1 MEDKCLSKFVIT
13 SICIMAAI
21 LIFIITDSV
30 YTSNASAQT
39 DETNTG
45 TNRAINIQRTT
56 SSGENVTDNDDD
68 VGNIPAQTN
77 ASTIGTNRAINIQ
90 RTTSSGE
97 NVTDNDDDVGNIPA
111 QTNAS
116 TIGTN
121 RAINIQRT
129 TSSGENVTDND
140 DVGNNLIMPST
151 IINNFGGV
159 AIDKFVNIFIAD
171 SRIVPF

>member
-56 SSGENVTDNDDD
+56 SSGENVTDNDD
-68 VGNIPAQTN
+68 VGNT
-77 ASTIGTNRAINIQ
+77 
-90 RTTSSGE
+90 
-97 NVTDNDDDVGNIPA
+97 
-111 QTNAS
+111 
-116 TIGTN
+116 
-121 RAINIQRT
+121 
-129 TSSGENVTDND
+129 
-140 DVGNNLIMPST
+140 LIMPST

-171 SRIVPF
+171 SGIVPF

>member
-30 YTSNASAQT
+30 YTSNASTQTDETNTGTNRAINIQRTTSSGENVTDNDDDVGNIPAQT

-97 NVTDNDDDVGNIPA
+97 NVTDNDDVGN
-111 QTNAS
+111 T
-116 TIGTN
+116 
-121 RAINIQRT
+121 
-129 TSSGENVTDND
+129 
-140 DVGNNLIMPST
+140 LIMPST

>member
-77 ASTIGTNRAINIQ
+77 ASTIGTN
-90 RTTSSGE
+90 
-97 NVTDNDDDVGNIPA
+97 
-111 QTNAS
+111 AS

-140 DVGNNLIMPST
+140 DVGNTLIMPST

>member
-1 MEDKCLSKFVIT
+1 
-13 SICIMAAI
+13 MAAI

-56 SSGENVTDNDDD
+56 SSGENVTDNDD

-77 ASTIGTNRAINIQ
+77 ASIIG
-90 RTTSSGE
+90 
-97 NVTDNDDDVGNIPA
+97 
-111 QTNAS
+111 TNAS

-140 DVGNNLIMPST
+140 DVGNTLIMPST

>member
-21 LIFIITDSV
+21 LLFIITDSV
-30 YTSNASAQT
+30 YTSNAPAQT

-56 SSGENVTDNDDD
+56 SSGENVTDNDD

-77 ASTIGTNRAINIQ
+77 ASI
-90 RTTSSGE
+90 
-97 NVTDNDDDVGNIPA
+97 
-111 QTNAS
+111 
-116 TIGTN
+116 IGTN

-140 DVGNNLIMPST
+140 DVGNTLIMPST
-151 IINNFGGV
+151 II
-159 AIDKFVNIFIAD
+159 
-171 SRIVPF
+171 

>member
-97 NVTDNDDDVGNIPA
+97 NVTDNDDVGN
-111 QTNAS
+111 T
-116 TIGTN
+116 
-121 RAINIQRT
+121 
-129 TSSGENVTDND
+129 
-140 DVGNNLIMPST
+140 LIMPST

-159 AIDKFVNIFIAD
+159 AIDKLANIFIAD

>member
-56 SSGENVTDNDDD
+56 SSGENVTDNDD
-68 VGNIPAQTN
+68 VGNT
-77 ASTIGTNRAINIQ
+77 
-90 RTTSSGE
+90 
-97 NVTDNDDDVGNIPA
+97 
-111 QTNAS
+111 
-116 TIGTN
+116 
-121 RAINIQRT
+121 
-129 TSSGENVTDND
+129 
-140 DVGNNLIMPST
+140 LIMPST
-151 IINNFGGV
+151 IINNFGSV
-159 AIDKFVNIFIAD
+159 AIDKFANIFITD

>member
-56 SSGENVTDNDDD
+56 SSGENVTDNDD
-68 VGNIPAQTN
+68 VGNIPAQTDE
-77 ASTIGTNRAINIQ
+77 TN
-90 RTTSSGE
+90 T
-97 NVTDNDDDVGNIPA
+97 
-111 QTNAS
+111 
-116 TIGTN
+116 GTN

-140 DVGNNLIMPST
+140 DVGNIPAQTDETNTGTNRAINIQRTTSSGENVTDNDDVGNALIIPST

-159 AIDKFVNIFIAD
+159 AIDKLANIFIAD

>member
-1 MEDKCLSKFVIT
+1 
-13 SICIMAAI
+13 MAAI

-56 SSGENVTDNDDD
+56 SSGENVTDNDD
-68 VGNIPAQTN
+68 VGNT
-77 ASTIGTNRAINIQ
+77 
-90 RTTSSGE
+90 
-97 NVTDNDDDVGNIPA
+97 
-111 QTNAS
+111 
-116 TIGTN
+116 
-121 RAINIQRT
+121 
-129 TSSGENVTDND
+129 
-140 DVGNNLIMPST
+140 LIIPST

>member
-68 VGNIPAQTN
+68 VGNIPAQTDETN
-77 ASTIGTNRAINIQ
+77 TGTNRAINIQ

-121 RAINIQRT
+121 ASTIGTNRAINIQRT

-140 DVGNNLIMPST
+140 DDVGNTLIMPST

-159 AIDKFVNIFIAD
+159 AIDK
-171 SRIVPF
+171 

>member
-77 ASTIGTNRAINIQ
+77 ASTIGTNASTIGTNRAINIQ

-116 TIGTN
+116 TIGT
-121 RAINIQRT
+121 
-129 TSSGENVTDND
+129 
-140 DVGNNLIMPST
+140 
-151 IINNFGGV
+151 
-159 AIDKFVNIFIAD
+159 
-171 SRIVPF
+171 

>member
-56 SSGENVTDNDDD
+56 SSGENVTDNDD
-68 VGNIPAQTN
+68 VGNA
-77 ASTIGTNRAINIQ
+77 
-90 RTTSSGE
+90 
-97 NVTDNDDDVGNIPA
+97 
-111 QTNAS
+111 
-116 TIGTN
+116 
-121 RAINIQRT
+121 
-129 TSSGENVTDND
+129 
-140 DVGNNLIMPST
+140 LIIPST

-159 AIDKFVNIFIAD
+159 AIDKFANIFIAD

>member
-77 ASTIGTNRAINIQ
+77 ASTIGTN
-90 RTTSSGE
+90 
-97 NVTDNDDDVGNIPA
+97 
-111 QTNAS
+111 AS

-140 DVGNNLIMPST
+140 DVGITLIMPST

-159 AIDKFVNIFIAD
+159 AIDKFANIFIAD
-171 SRIVPF
+171 SRIVP

>member
-68 VGNIPAQTN
+68 VGNIPAQTDE
-77 ASTIGTNRAINIQ
+77 TN
-90 RTTSSGE
+90 T
-97 NVTDNDDDVGNIPA
+97 
-111 QTNAS
+111 
-116 TIGTN
+116 GTN

-140 DVGNNLIMPST
+140 DVGNTLIMPST